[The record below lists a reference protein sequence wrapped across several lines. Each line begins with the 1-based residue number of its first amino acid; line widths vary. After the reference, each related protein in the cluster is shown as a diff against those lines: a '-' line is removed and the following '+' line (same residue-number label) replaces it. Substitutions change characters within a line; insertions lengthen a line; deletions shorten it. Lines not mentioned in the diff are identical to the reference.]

1 MDILDILF
9 PKSCVICSK
18 HGDYLCNRCKKLF
31 KRTLPECYICR
42 KISPQYL
49 THNYCKR
56 EFSLD
61 SVIVLWEYNELSST
75 ILKKY
80 KYGGVYDVRIT
91 LLNIVRERLREIINN
106 LTICRNSLVCPVP
119 ISRGRLRERGF
130 NQTEEF
136 GKIVA
141 EEFNCLYSN
150 DLIAKKDSDNTH
162 QSLLDKEE
170 RLSHKEHFYILNVEL
185 LNSLSEIIIV
195 DDVITTGST
204 LEQITKCIKKVVPKM
219 SVKSICIFR
228 GKPYYKRQ
236 EPIQ

>member
-1 MDILDILF
+1 M
-9 PKSCVICSK
+9 
-18 HGDYLCNRCKKLF
+18 
-31 KRTLPECYICR
+31 
-42 KISPQYL
+42 
-49 THNYCKR
+49 
-56 EFSLD
+56 
-61 SVIVLWEYNELSST
+61 
-75 ILKKY
+75 
-80 KYGGVYDVRIT
+80 
-91 LLNIVRERLREIINN
+91 
-106 LTICRNSLVCPVP
+106 
-119 ISRGRLRERGF
+119 
-130 NQTEEF
+130 
-136 GKIVA
+136 A

>member
-1 MDILDILF
+1 MNILDLLF
-9 PKSCVICSK
+9 PKSCSICSK
-18 HGDYLCNRCKKLF
+18 QGEYICKECKKLF
-31 KRTLPECYICR
+31 KRTLPECYLCR
-42 KISPQYL
+42 RISPQYL
-49 THNYCKR
+49 THNSCMKR
-56 EFSLD
+56 YSLD
-61 SVIVLWEYNELSST
+61 AVVVLWEYNELSST

-91 LLNIVRERLREIINN
+91 LSNIVRERLGEIKNN

-130 NQTEEF
+130 NQTEEL

-141 EEFNCLYSN
+141 QEFHCLYSK

-204 LEQITKCIKKVVPKM
+204 LEQISKCIKIVNKNIL
-219 SVKSICIFR
+219 VKSICLFR
-228 GKPYYKRQ
+228 GRPYFKK
-236 EPIQ
+236 EGGP

>member
-1 MDILDILF
+1 MNILDLLF
-9 PKSCVICSK
+9 PKSCTICSK
-18 HGDYLCNRCKKLF
+18 QGEYLCRNCKKLF

-42 KISPQYL
+42 RISPQYL

-56 EFSLD
+56 EYSID
-61 SVIVLWEYNELSST
+61 SAIILWEYNELSST

-91 LLNIVRERLREIINN
+91 LLNLVTERLREIIIN
-106 LTICRNSLVCPVP
+106 LTIGRNSLVCPVP
-119 ISRGRLRERGF
+119 ISRGRLKERGF
-130 NQTEEF
+130 NQTETF

-141 EEFNCLYSN
+141 QEFNCLYSN

-170 RLSHKEHFYILNVEL
+170 RLIHKGNFYILNAEL
-185 LNSLSEIIIV
+185 LDTVSEIIIV

-204 LEQITKCIKKVVPKM
+204 LEQISRCIKEVNKNI
-219 SVKSICIFR
+219 SVKSVCLFR
-228 GKPYYKRQ
+228 GRPYFKK
-236 EPIQ
+236 EGGL